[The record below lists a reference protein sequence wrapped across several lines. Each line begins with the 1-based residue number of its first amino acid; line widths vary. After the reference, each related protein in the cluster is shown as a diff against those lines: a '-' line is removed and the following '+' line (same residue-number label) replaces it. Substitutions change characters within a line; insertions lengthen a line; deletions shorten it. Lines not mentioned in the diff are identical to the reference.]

1 MGDTVPDSYR
11 PFNLP
16 GVISNLLLLGLAIV
30 TIIAAGSEYD
40 RVEDAF
46 LNSAKMANDP
56 NPCAIP
62 TPDVYELHLALGHS
76 ETDMFH
82 VLDRDQ
88 YQRHFEDALCNPPG
102 VASPTRT
109 HAFARSE
116 TFAILMS
123 NCSCLPSATDD
134 GITVEM
140 RIVTELCQLS
150 FNGAKKTT
158 EPTGFFNAKLYG
170 DLVERVSRAY
180 LAALPAFAKLQ
191 QNSEA
196 CFADHPFRS
205 ARPTDECPRL
215 AVIRDELTNAGSAA
229 QSALMLGRHTSI
241 VANPTDSPENDIAG
255 FYKASMPRVDQ
266 MLYRLL
272 ALSVVSYRDQTEN
285 DGQCFQNA
293 GGASTAQQLCDEV
306 YSGATGFIASGDTE
320 LRLPTTTNLEPA
332 LTGAAAFAS
341 YGERVATMIPWQN
354 RKDGTGFAAYEY
366 ASAADTLVYG
376 GDARPQA
383 RTCHMDPL
391 DYQDYTPPPP
401 APVWDSTVMDIVDVT
416 SLTPHSPKPPPSP
429 PPPSP
434 PVGSDVLDGEVRALV
449 VDECA
454 RTMRWGLWDQSRLFG
469 LPDVVRP
476 FVSDPRDPNGHNNR
490 WAYDLWKKPWF
501 EDVSTTANCRADPK
515 FQHRTYMGFQLAM
528 TGLWVT
534 FAACAAG
541 WFIGYTVPELY
552 AQIGTKLFG
561 IFGRACALE
570 ENGYELTVYRRPVT
584 QNPLMIFVSVMLL
597 FTFIWIVF
605 VSPNDPAFYATTADC
620 RVYDS
625 SEGVFGG
632 AYPTTARYK
641 AVSIASYQ
649 ASGWM
654 VLAMLVWVWAYDLV
668 VPSITSSCCPTISKL
683 KAKEQENRVSNAP
696 MRLAVAA
703 VVAVTVALSLQ
714 VVNILLQADRW
725 KQASQYQGKPLED
738 EFDEA
743 QWLAHEVRMLYIVG
757 VFGSAGSALLG
768 EMGTFS
774 KTGSFLHA
782 TIFFSSIALCFGLP
796 FLIRASLLES
806 ETRVLFD
813 EEDQSNRGDQFVLY
827 ILSWVIGLGIPI
839 GILAVAIFGRMSRRA
854 KADPPSPTAED
865 EQLKESV
872 AAQNNGEPAN
882 DGRGG
887 AGNVDD
893 DIEGDAAKA
902 IEAGE
907 GYSESAD
914 SPALRQLFALN
925 LDRRV
930 DGNVRA
936 PLLGFTAGV
945 QTRSQSRVHGRPPVS
960 ARRPRTLPYATSVPG
975 LHFAV

>member
-1 MGDTVPDSYR
+1 MVNNLPDSYR
-11 PFNLP
+11 PVNLR

-40 RVEDAF
+40 RVEEAF
-46 LNSAKMANDP
+46 LHSAKLADDP

-102 VASPTRT
+102 VVSSSRT

-134 GITVEM
+134 GLTVEM

-150 FNGAKKTT
+150 FNGAKETT
-158 EPTGFFNAKLYG
+158 DPTGFFNAKLYG

-180 LAALPAFAKLQ
+180 LAALPAFAKLWKKDE
-191 QNSEA
+191 SVEEA
-196 CFADHPFRS
+196 CFPQHPFRS
-205 ARPTDECPRL
+205 DRPTDECPRL
-215 AVIRDELTNAGSAA
+215 AVLRDELTNAGSAA

-241 VANPTDSPENDIAG
+241 APHLDDSPENDIAG
-255 FYKASMPRVDQ
+255 FYKESMPRVDQ

-272 ALSVVSYRDQTEN
+272 ALSVVAYRDQTEN

-293 GGASTAQQLCDEV
+293 GGASTAQQLCDAV
-306 YSGATGFIASGDTE
+306 YSDATGFVRTGDTE
-320 LRLPTTTNLEPA
+320 LRLPTLENLAPA

-341 YGERVATMIPWQN
+341 YGERMATMIPWQN
-354 RKDGTGFAAYEY
+354 RKDGTGFATYEY
-366 ASAADTLVYG
+366 ANEVDPLVYG

-401 APVWDSTVMDIVDVT
+401 APVWDTTVMDIVDVT
-416 SLTPHSPKPPPSP
+416 TLTPHSPKPPPSP

-434 PVGSDVLDGEVRALV
+434 PIGTGSLDGEVRALV

-454 RTMRWGLWDQSRLFG
+454 KTMRWGLWDQSRLFG

-501 EDVSTTANCRADPK
+501 DDVSTTANCRADPK
-515 FQHRTYMGFQLAM
+515 FQHRAYMGFQLAM

-541 WFIGYTVPELY
+541 WFIGYTAPELY

-561 IFGRACALE
+561 IFGRACALK
-570 ENGYELTVYRRPVT
+570 ENGYELTVYRRPIT

-620 RVYDS
+620 RVYDP

-654 VLAMLVWVWAYDLV
+654 VLGMLVWIWAYDLV
-668 VPSITSSCCPTISKL
+668 VPSITSPCCPITRKL
-683 KAKEQENRVSNAP
+683 RAEEQKNRVSNAP

-703 VVAVTVALSLQ
+703 VVAITIALSLQ

-768 EMGTFS
+768 EMGTFA
-774 KTGSFLHA
+774 KTDSFLHV
-782 TIFFSSIALCFGLP
+782 TVFFSSIALCFGLP

-813 EEDQSNRGDQFVLY
+813 EDDQSNRGDQFVLY
-827 ILSWVIGLGIPI
+827 ILSWAIGLGVPI

-854 KADPPSPTAED
+854 EASPPSPTTE
-865 EQLKESV
+865 EQELARSLEAKK
-872 AAQNNGEPAN
+872 NGTPASN
-882 DGRGG
+882 QPGG
-887 AGNVDD
+887 PV
-893 DIEGDAAKA
+893 EGDDEGPSAAEL
-902 IEAGE
+902 IEEGKSKSAGE
-907 GYSESAD
+907 
-914 SPALRQLFALN
+914 PALRQLFALD
-925 LDRRV
+925 L
-930 DGNVRA
+930 A
-936 PLLGFTAGV
+936 P
-945 QTRSQSRVHGRPPVS
+945 
-960 ARRPRTLPYATSVPG
+960 
-975 LHFAV
+975 

>member
-1 MGDTVPDSYR
+1 MADQIRNGYR
-11 PFNLP
+11 PVDIA
-16 GVISNLLLLGLAIV
+16 GVISNTLLLALAVV

-40 RVEDAF
+40 RVEEAF
-46 LNSAKMANDP
+46 LHSAKLADDP

-76 ETDMFH
+76 ETDIFH

-102 VASPTRT
+102 VVSPTRT

-123 NCSCLPSATDD
+123 NCSCLPSPTDD
-134 GITVEM
+134 GLTVEM

-150 FNGAKKTT
+150 FNGAKKTA

-180 LAALPAFAKLQ
+180 LAALPAFAKQ
-191 QNSEA
+191 QKKVDGVEEA
-196 CFADHPFRS
+196 CFTDHPFRS
-205 ARPTDECPRL
+205 TRSTDECPRL
-215 AVIRDELTNAGSAA
+215 AVIRDELANAGSAV

-272 ALSVVSYRDQTEN
+272 ALSVIAYRDQTEN
-285 DGQCFQNA
+285 EGQCFRN
-293 GGASTAQQLCDEV
+293 GNGLTAQQLCNEV
-306 YSGATGFIASGDTE
+306 YAGSEGFVAPGDTE
-320 LRLPTTTNLEPA
+320 LRLPTTTNIEPA

-354 RKDGTGFAAYEY
+354 RKDGTGFATYEY
-366 ASAADTLVYG
+366 TSAADAFVYG

-391 DYQDYTPPPP
+391 NYLDYSPPPP
-401 APVWDSTVMDIVDVT
+401 APLWDSTAMNIVDVT

-434 PVGSDVLDGEVRALV
+434 PPGTDALDGEVRDLV
-449 VDECA
+449 ADECA
-454 RTMRWGLWDQSRLFG
+454 KTMRWGLWDQSRLFG

-476 FVSDPRDPNGHNNR
+476 FVSDSRDPNGYNNR

-501 EDVSTTANCRADPK
+501 DDVSTTANCRADPK
-515 FQHRTYMGFQLAM
+515 FQHRAYMGFQLAM

-534 FAACAAG
+534 LAACAAG

-552 AQIGTKLFG
+552 AQVGTKLFSVLG
-561 IFGRACALE
+561 PAFELK
-570 ENGYELTVYRRPVT
+570 ENGYDLTVYRRPIT

-597 FTFIWIVF
+597 FSFIWIVF
-605 VSPNDPAFYATTADC
+605 VSPNDPAFYATTSDC
-620 RVYDS
+620 KMYDS

-654 VLAMLVWVWAYDLV
+654 VLVMLVWIWAYDLV
-668 VPSITSSCCPTISKL
+668 MPSIASQCCPLHSKL
-683 KAKEQENRVSNAP
+683 RKEEQKNRVSNAP

-703 VVAVTVALSLQ
+703 IVAVATALSLQ
-714 VVNILLQADRW
+714 VINILLQADRW

-738 EFDEA
+738 EFGEA

-757 VFGSAGSALLG
+757 AFGSAGSALLG
-768 EMGTFS
+768 EMGTFA
-774 KTGSFLHA
+774 KTSSFLHVA
-782 TIFFSSIALCFGLP
+782 VFFSAIALCFGLP

-806 ETRVLFD
+806 ETRILLD
-813 EEDQSNRGDQFVLY
+813 EEDQSNRSDQFVLY
-827 ILSWVIGLGIPI
+827 VLSWAIGLGVPV
-839 GILAVAIFGRMSRRA
+839 GILIVAIFGRASRS
-854 KADPPSPTAED
+854 KTPSTPETEE
-865 EQLKESV
+865 EQQVERGV
-872 AAQNNGEPAN
+872 N
-882 DGRGG
+882 DQ
-887 AGNVDD
+887 
-893 DIEGDAAKA
+893 
-902 IEAGE
+902 EAGQPAISNTDGGGDGDGNGDGPSLQDSGTFQGDE
-907 GYSESAD
+907 R
-914 SPALRQLFALN
+914 SPALRQLFALDLN
-925 LDRRV
+925 RRV
-930 DGNVRA
+930 QDSVHA
-936 PLLGFTAGV
+936 PLLGLGTGV
-945 QTRSQSRVHGRPPVS
+945 QTRSQSRAHGRPPSS
-960 ARRPRTLPYATSVPG
+960 ARRTRHQPYATSVPG
-975 LHFAV
+975 LHIPV